1 MQAAQHRFFKEG
13 MTMDYTMFPLSE
25 YAVTIRFSTKVD
37 EAVNDYVHHAAIFLE
52 QQKREGILDIVPTFS
67 SVTVYYDPLVAG
79 SCEEICEWLQTELE
93 RVEQV
98 KAPPSR
104 TVVIPVCYGGEFG
117 PDLEEVARFHGM
129 TEDEVIA
136 IHTQGRYRVYMIGFA
151 PGFAY
156 LGGLSPKIATPR
168 RATPRTHVP
177 AGSVGIAGSQTGVY
191 PLATPGG
198 WQIIGRT
205 PLALFRPDHNEPSL
219 LRAGD
224 IVQFRPI
231 TEEQYRMWENEHDS
245 SNT

>member
-1 MQAAQHRFFKEG
+1 
-13 MTMDYTMFPLSE
+13 MTMDYMMFPLSE

-37 EAVNDYVHHAAIFLE
+37 EAVNDYVHRVAVFLE
-52 QQKREGILDIVPTFS
+52 QQKKDGIFDIVPTFS
-67 SVTVYYDPLVAG
+67 SVTVYYDPLAVG
-79 SCEEICEWLQTELE
+79 NYEEMCEWLRTELE

-98 KAPPSR
+98 EAPPSR

-129 TEDEVIA
+129 TEEEVIA
-136 IHTQGRYRVYMIGFA
+136 IHAQGRYRVYMIGFS

-168 RATPRTHVP
+168 RATPRTRVP

-205 PLALFRPDHNEPSL
+205 PLALFRPVHDEPSL

-231 TEEQYRMWENEHDS
+231 TEDEYRMWSDQHD
-245 SNT
+245 

>member
-1 MQAAQHRFFKEG
+1 
-13 MTMDYTMFPLSE
+13 MDYMMFPLSE

-37 EAVNDYVHHAAIFLE
+37 EAVNDYVHRVAVFLE
-52 QQKREGILDIVPTFS
+52 QQKKDGIFDIVPTFS
-67 SVTVYYDPLVAG
+67 SVTVYYDPLVVG
-79 SCEEICEWLQTELE
+79 NYEEMCEWLRTELE

-98 KAPPSR
+98 EAPPSR

-129 TEDEVIA
+129 TEEEVIA
-136 IHTQGRYRVYMIGFA
+136 IHAQGRYRVYMIGFS

-168 RATPRTHVP
+168 RATPRTRVP

-205 PLALFRPDHNEPSL
+205 PLALFRPEHDEPSL

-231 TEEQYRMWENEHDS
+231 TEDEYRMWSDQHD
-245 SNT
+245 

>member
-1 MQAAQHRFFKEG
+1 
-13 MTMDYTMFPLSE
+13 MDYMMFPLSE
-25 YAVTIRFSTKVD
+25 YAVTIRFSTNVD
-37 EAVNDYVHHAAIFLE
+37 EAVNDYVHRVAVFLE
-52 QQKREGILDIVPTFS
+52 QQKKDGIFDIVPTFS
-67 SVTVYYDPLVAG
+67 SVTVYYDPLVVG
-79 SCEEICEWLQTELE
+79 NYEEMCEWLRTELE

-98 KAPPSR
+98 EAPPSR

-129 TEDEVIA
+129 TEEEVIA
-136 IHTQGRYRVYMIGFA
+136 IHAQGRYRVYMIGFS

-168 RATPRTHVP
+168 RATPRTRVP

-205 PLALFRPDHNEPSL
+205 PLALFRPEHDEPSL

-231 TEEQYRMWENEHDS
+231 TEDEYRMWSDQHD
-245 SNT
+245 

>member
-1 MQAAQHRFFKEG
+1 ME
-13 MTMDYTMFPLSE
+13 
-25 YAVTIRFSTKVD
+25 
-37 EAVNDYVHHAAIFLE
+37 
-52 QQKREGILDIVPTFS
+52 
-67 SVTVYYDPLVAG
+67 
-79 SCEEICEWLQTELE
+79 
-93 RVEQV
+93 
-98 KAPPSR
+98 APPSR

-136 IHTQGRYRVYMIGFA
+136 IHAQGRYRVYMIGFA

-156 LGGLSPKIATPR
+156 LGGLSPEIATPR

-177 AGSVGIAGSQTGVY
+177 AGSVGIAGNQTGVY

-205 PLALFRPDHNEPSL
+205 PLALFRPHHEEPSL

-224 IVQFRPI
+224 IVQFCPI
-231 TEEQYRMWENEHDS
+231 TEEQYRMWDDERHS

>member
-1 MQAAQHRFFKEG
+1 
-13 MTMDYTMFPLSE
+13 MDYMMFPLSE

-37 EAVNDYVHHAAIFLE
+37 EAVNDYVHRVAVFLE
-52 QQKREGILDIVPTFS
+52 QQKKDGIFDIVPTFS
-67 SVTVYYDPLVAG
+67 SVTVYYDPLIVG
-79 SCEEICEWLQTELE
+79 NYEEMCEWLRTELE
-93 RVEQV
+93 LVEQV
-98 KAPPSR
+98 EAPPSR

-129 TEDEVIA
+129 TEEEVIA
-136 IHTQGRYRVYMIGFA
+136 IHAQGRYRVYMIGFS

-168 RATPRTHVP
+168 RATPRTRVP

-205 PLALFRPDHNEPSL
+205 PLALFRPEHDEPSL

-224 IVQFRPI
+224 VVQFRPI
-231 TEEQYRMWENEHDS
+231 TEDEYRMWSDQHD
-245 SNT
+245 